1 MDMERSLRVW
11 ASSELAAVSDP
22 EESGS
27 ASPEQRLLIESRRS
41 ARWASIA
48 QDDLA
53 LVVFDWRTTPRQIA
67 LVAESLESLD
77 LDALADQ
84 FYRRV
89 FAGGPA
95 LAAMFT
101 SDPAVQRGRFTT
113 ELAALV
119 GSIQRLD
126 TFCSSAHALG
136 ARHRDFGAPCRAL
149 PRDGSGV
156 AVDVGR
162 GARFALD
169 RRRRGGVDAVLQPHG
184 GDDDDGRAAAATA
197 ELTPIGSNAAA
208 S

>member
-136 ARHRDFGAPCRAL
+136 ARHRDY
-149 PRDGSGV
+149 
-156 AVDVGR
+156 
-162 GARFALD
+162 GARAAHYRVMGQAL
-169 RRRRGGVDAVLQPHG
+169 LSTL
-184 GDDDDGRAAAATA
+184 AAALGSRWTADVEEAWTLSYNLTA
-197 ELTPIGSNAAA
+197 ETMMTGALQRPPPS
-208 S
+208 